1 MKVIKNKD
9 LLLLKVFLFI
19 YYANWTFIFFFIP
32 VYLREYK
39 NFSIGMI
46 GTLSALSAFFG
57 ALSQVYVGYLS
68 DRLRKRKPF
77 LIVSSLI
84 LILIYF
90 LVFPRLNQFLGFV
103 FMYSLIGIFM
113 NSLTTLSNV
122 LIFDYSTGIG
132 TGKAFA
138 SVRVWAPIG
147 FLIMMLTIGF
157 YPKLTEP
164 NIMFPLISL
173 IFFLGLLTVLLL
185 KEPELKTG
193 VRRIEIKDIQK
204 FITRTDVRN
213 FLIFFMIYI
222 FAMGGSAG
230 NVNLLIKHLGG
241 TNSDISWALSV
252 CSITEIPT
260 TYLWGYLSDKIGRLP
275 LLLFT
280 SIILPIRVFLYSLA
294 NKALDVILIQLFTH
308 SLTFAIMITVA
319 VVYIN
324 DLVSEEERASAQGIL
339 SMAMAISQTLT
350 ALISGN
356 VADILGLKGMYLFL
370 TVIALIS
377 TFLGLTLL
385 RGKRRKV

>member
-1 MKVIKNKD
+1 MKVERIKNNN
-9 LLLLKVFLFI
+9 LLLLKIFLFI
-19 YYANWTFIFFFIP
+19 YYANWAFIFIFIP

-57 ALSQVYVGYLS
+57 AFSQVYVGYLS
-68 DRLRKRKPF
+68 DKLRKRKPF
-77 LIVSSLI
+77 LIISSL
-84 LILIYF
+84 LLLLIYLF
-90 LVFPRLNQFLGFV
+90 IFPRLNSFITFA
-103 FMYSLIGIFM
+103 FIYPFIGIFM

-122 LIFDYSTGIG
+122 LIFDYSSSMG

-164 NIMFPLISL
+164 KIMFLIISL
-173 IFFLGLLTVLLL
+173 IFLIGLMIILLL
-185 KEPELKTG
+185 REPELKMGIRT
-193 VRRIEIKDIQK
+193 IELKDIK
-204 FITRTDVRN
+204 RFLRRAEVRN
-213 FLIFFMIYI
+213 FLIFYMIYI

-230 NVNLLIKHLGG
+230 NVNLLIKYLGG
-241 TNSDISWALSV
+241 SNSDISWALSV

-260 TYLWGYLSDKIGRLP
+260 TYFWGYLSDKIGRLP

-294 NKALDVILIQLFTH
+294 NKALDVILIQLLTH
-308 SLTFAIMITVA
+308 SLTFVIMITVSI
-319 VVYIN
+319 VYIN

-339 SMAMAISQTLT
+339 SMAMATSQTLT

-356 VADILGLKGMYLFL
+356 VADILGLKGMYVFL
-370 TVIALIS
+370 TFIALIS
-377 TFLGLTLL
+377 TVIGLTLL
-385 RGKRRKV
+385 GRKK

>member
-1 MKVIKNKD
+1 MIKVKNKD
-9 LLLLKVFLFI
+9 LFLLKIFLFI

-32 VYLREYK
+32 VYLRENK
-39 NFSIGMI
+39 DFSIGMI

-57 ALSQVYVGYLS
+57 AISQVYIGYLS

-77 LIVSSLI
+77 LVISSLM
-84 LILIYF
+84 LILIY
-90 LVFPRLNQFLGFV
+90 LLIFPRLNSFIAFLFI
-103 FMYSLIGIFM
+103 YSLVGIFM

-122 LIFDYSTGIG
+122 LIFDYSSAMG
-132 TGKAFA
+132 TGRAFA

-157 YPKLTEP
+157 YPKLTDP
-164 NIMFPLISL
+164 KIMFPLISL
-173 IFFLGLLTVLLL
+173 IFILTFLIVLLL
-185 KEPELKTG
+185 REPELKVG
-193 VRRIEIKDIQK
+193 VRTIEIRDIQR
-204 FITRTDVRN
+204 FIKRAEVRN
-213 FLIFFMIYI
+213 FLIFYMIYV
-222 FAMGGSAG
+222 FALGGSAG

-241 TNSDISWALSV
+241 SNSDISWALSV

-339 SMAMAISQTLT
+339 SMAMATSQTLT

-377 TFLGLTLL
+377 TFIGLTLL
-385 RGKRRKV
+385 REK